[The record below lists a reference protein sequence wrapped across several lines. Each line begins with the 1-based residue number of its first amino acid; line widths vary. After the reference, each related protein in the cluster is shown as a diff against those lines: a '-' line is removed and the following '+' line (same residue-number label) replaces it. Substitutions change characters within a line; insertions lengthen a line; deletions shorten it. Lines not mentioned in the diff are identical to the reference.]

1 MSLTGLLAT
10 LILSAFTY
18 FIGYLKGH
26 DDGARGK

>member
-1 MSLTGLLAT
+1 MSLTGLLTT

-26 DDGARGK
+26 DDGSRQK

>member
-1 MSLTGLLAT
+1 MSLTGLLTT
-10 LILSAFTY
+10 LILAAFTY